1 MLLLAVPLMMLYCVC
16 YGVAC
21 FFRHVV
27 FGIPF
32 DKDVAKKNNPE
43 QYRKWEEEDR
53 RASEQYRKEE
63 KEHNDWGFIDYSKKD

>member
-1 MLLLAVPLMMLYCVC
+1 MLLIAVPLMMLYCAC

-27 FGIPF
+27 FGIRF
-32 DKDVAKKNNPE
+32 DKDIAKKNNPE

-53 RASEQYRKEE
+53 QAAEQYRKEE

>member
-16 YGVAC
+16 YGAAC

-53 RASEQYRKEE
+53 QAAEQYRKEE